1 MDLCTELKALTLSF
15 LTQINT
21 FNSSML
27 RPCVK
32 WMKALKNFLQTQC
45 VSHFVCLTLAG
56 HFHENLP
63 KISATNIHYKINVC
77 NKLVGISHSC
87 RNCVITG
94 DWDSGIEMTKDLP
107 FTVPLAIF
115 AVHPFQN
122 ALKITNHIQGWA
134 SIDASCYQLIYIANN
149 HLWSA
154 GKYKDGDASHYS
166 LLHSRNHTM
175 LPHQPCVYS
184 RIVGILRGQIST
196 KGHFGRFVQCV
207 FMIHE
212 FNDLMFDL
220 VGERGSIPSH
230 LLHRHFRTNSTV
242 SLSSSLTLDALHV
255 DQTAR
260 IYLPQLKFIF
270 TAIWTHVDDITLGLH
285 CKTTD
290 WQGKKRE
297 QAWLPF
303 LTLDS
308 QWMMVGDI

>member
-1 MDLCTELKALTLSF
+1 MDLCTELKALILSF

-32 WMKALKNFLQTQC
+32 WMKALKNFLQTHS

-63 KISATNIHYKINVC
+63 KISATDIHYKINVC

-134 SIDASCYQLIYIANN
+134 SIDASCYQLILQLITFGQQGNTKMVMLHTIPYYILGTIQYCHTSYVFLPELWESWEDRTVPKDILA
-149 HLWSA
+149 HLYNIA
-154 GKYKDGDASHYS
+154 IYKTLRHIDLKRLAHLPRNYKYMSWCIKKW
-166 LLHSRNHTM
+166 LLES
-175 LPHQPCVYS
+175 
-184 RIVGILRGQIST
+184 
-196 KGHFGRFVQCV
+196 
-207 FMIHE
+207 
-212 FNDLMFDL
+212 
-220 VGERGSIPSH
+220 
-230 LLHRHFRTNSTV
+230 
-242 SLSSSLTLDALHV
+242 
-255 DQTAR
+255 
-260 IYLPQLKFIF
+260 
-270 TAIWTHVDDITLGLH
+270 
-285 CKTTD
+285 
-290 WQGKKRE
+290 
-297 QAWLPF
+297 
-303 LTLDS
+303 
-308 QWMMVGDI
+308 